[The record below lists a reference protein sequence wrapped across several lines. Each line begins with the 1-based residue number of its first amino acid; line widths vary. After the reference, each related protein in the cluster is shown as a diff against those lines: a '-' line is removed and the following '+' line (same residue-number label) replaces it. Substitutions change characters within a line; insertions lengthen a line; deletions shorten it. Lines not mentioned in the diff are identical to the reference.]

1 MASDFAKTISE
12 FLSGIAGLG
21 TLFLFVYTVNQFA
34 QRFHMSLFWAVIL
47 LLIPFLFL
55 LLIVIVTSAAFFKS
69 IAGFVEGMKRC
80 PHGIRR
86 VNEHLCIQ
94 CSAEKTIQREKFAR
108 ETAERELR
116 AKREAESKVLRSA
129 ELSRLSKAWLARSDS
144 YFSMSPYEFEDAV
157 ARLFMELG
165 YEVHQTPY
173 SNDGGKDAV
182 LLKNGKKYVVEC
194 KRYERERMTGRR
206 DLQILVAA
214 KHDVD
219 ADGAFFV
226 STGRFARTAIEYAKG
241 NNITVYDGD
250 HLPILVNNAFGTQ
263 SIIRPVQ
270 VMCESCGEIVLF
282 DIFGGET
289 AVKRCKNSHAV
300 RCNIRV
306 GDMSVATTLETPVCP
321 NHKIPM
327 RMVRGRWRSFWGCPS
342 YPRCEVK
349 IPIKHMR
356 NSTNILGE
364 EVSSRTG
371 ATQEDAPGELVDC
384 ISL

>member
-1 MASDFAKTISE
+1 MASDFAKTSRE
-12 FLSGIAGLG
+12 FFCGIAGLG
-21 TLFLFVYTVNQFA
+21 TLFLFGYTVNQFA

-47 LLIPFLFL
+47 LLIPFLSL
-55 LLIVIVTSAAFFKS
+55 LLVVIATLTAFFMS
-69 IAGFVEGMKRC
+69 IAGFVKGMKRC
-80 PHGIRR
+80 PHGLRK
-86 VNEHLCIQ
+86 VNEHLCTQ
-94 CSAEKTIQREKFAR
+94 CSAEKALQSERFAR

-116 AKREAESKVLRSA
+116 AKHEAESKALRSA
-129 ELSRLSKAWLARSDS
+129 EISRLSKAWLARSDS
-144 YFSMSPYEFEDAV
+144 YFSMSPYEFEDAI

-182 LLKNGKKYVVEC
+182 LFKNGKKYVVEC
-194 KRYERERMTGRR
+194 KRYERERLTGRR

-226 STGRFARTAIEYAKG
+226 STGRFARTAIDYAKE
-241 NNITVYDGD
+241 NKITVYDGD

-263 SIIRPVQ
+263 SIIQAVR

-282 DIFGGET
+282 DIFDGET
-289 AVKRCKNSHAV
+289 AAKRCKNSHPV

-306 GDMSVATTLETPVCP
+306 GDMNVATTLETPVCP

-327 RMVRGRWRSFWGCPS
+327 RMIKADGDRFGDVRA
-342 YPRCEVK
+342 
-349 IPIKHMR
+349 IP
-356 NSTNILGE
+356 
-364 EVSSRTG
+364 G
-371 ATQEDAPGELVDC
+371 AR
-384 ISL
+384 